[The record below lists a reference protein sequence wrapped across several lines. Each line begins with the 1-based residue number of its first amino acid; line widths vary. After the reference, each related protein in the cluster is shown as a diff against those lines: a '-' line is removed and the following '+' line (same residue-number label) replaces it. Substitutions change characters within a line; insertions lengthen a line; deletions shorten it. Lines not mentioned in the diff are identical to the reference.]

1 MMAKVKSTF
10 KFASDQEIIELYQS
24 HISYEIIK
32 VDGSKEYI
40 SFFFESKVLEKVMG
54 KLGLN
59 KKYHMEELL
68 QQRDPDRVLVFYSK
82 KQYLNTEFF
91 QTKPTVEGEQSISKT
106 VLDALEFL
114 NKEMKKNSTMQQSDF
129 PISFLEAFS
138 IQFPSTLEQHKNSL
152 TKQC

>member
-1 MMAKVKSTF
+1 MS
-10 KFASDQEIIELYQS
+10 
-24 HISYEIIK
+24 
-32 VDGSKEYI
+32 
-40 SFFFESKVLEKVMG
+40 

-68 QQRDPDRVLVFYSK
+68 QQRDPDRVLVYYSK

-91 QTKPTVEGEQSISKT
+91 SSKPVADGEQSVQKT

-138 IQFPSTLEQHKNSL
+138 HKFPQTLEQEKNAMV
-152 TKQC
+152 K